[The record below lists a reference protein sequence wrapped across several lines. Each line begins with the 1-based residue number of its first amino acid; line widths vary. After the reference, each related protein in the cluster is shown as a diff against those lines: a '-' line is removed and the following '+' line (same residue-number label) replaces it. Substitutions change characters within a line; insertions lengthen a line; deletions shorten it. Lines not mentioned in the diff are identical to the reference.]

1 MGKALDW
8 QVYRM
13 DERVRKVGFSSL
25 KWMKK
30 KEEDGSRRRRRRTTK
45 ESDTDERRQVEG
57 GRGKTHIYK
66 QR

>member
-13 DERVRKVGFSSL
+13 DEHVRKVGFSSL

-30 KEEDGSRRRRRRTTK
+30 KEEDGSRRRRRTTK

-57 GRGKTHIYK
+57 GRGKTHI
-66 QR
+66 